1 MLHPRSHASKAAGD
15 CQRGR
20 RRAQLR
26 AARSGNDIEGT
37 QKRDRGS
44 TRVKMFVDP
53 MKATL
58 FEVLLRRR
66 SRRVGLGMTIPSGP
80 FQYTSPHRPVPLTE
94 NEEAALAFAAC
105 GITGYALADLSYGAG
120 QGGSMLAGRLGRTIA
135 SPDAVNAVSL
145 LVTNDHGTWL
155 IKRPQDFAPAE
166 FTELVHLAKKG
177 ALTDLYKRVRIQI
190 SDRRIAPPLDP
201 GYNFSINRWS
211 LYAQGTTYFLQ
222 IIETTAL
229 TINALL
235 ELFSEDM
242 GVFLRDERAWFRPAG
257 VGRFAR
263 SKGGHLHNSPD
274 DLRSATIQMA
284 ETALLESMATEHG
297 MVLQNLALMAEALG
311 LGGFPNFARHEY
323 SWFQAA
329 GFRTGSMKASRYAG
343 MSPFLSAVASLFIK
357 DPVIPYPLGLERDNK
372 VLLQPFCP
380 PYYKSMEE
388 AVRAFVETKFGSKG
402 SYRGGA
408 SESTWRDPE
417 SCAAKIPAPSG
428 TAVDATIAYCNYV
441 YKRYGRFPAYTAAF
455 RTVIGFQACHVDV
468 DFYDR
473 FYSAESIPNT
483 VRTCTTRALSH
494 P

>member
-1 MLHPRSHASKAAGD
+1 
-15 CQRGR
+15 
-20 RRAQLR
+20 
-26 AARSGNDIEGT
+26 
-37 QKRDRGS
+37 
-44 TRVKMFVDP
+44 

-66 SRRVGLGMTIPSGP
+66 SRRVGLGMTIPAGP
-80 FQYTSPHRPVPLTE
+80 FQYTSPHKPVPLTE
-94 NEEAALAFAAC
+94 DEEAALVFAAC
-105 GITGYALADLSYGAG
+105 GITGYALADLSYGTR
-120 QGGSMLAGRLGRTIA
+120 QGGSMLVGRLGRTVA

-145 LVTNDHGTWL
+145 LVTNDRGTWF
-155 IKRPQDFAPAE
+155 IKRPQDFAPTE
-166 FTELVHLAKKG
+166 FIELVRMAKEG
-177 ALTDLYKRVRIQI
+177 ALTDLYKRVRIQL
-190 SDRRIAPPLDP
+190 SDRRTAPPLDP

-211 LYAQGTTYFLQ
+211 LYAPGTTYFLP

-263 SKGGHLHNSPD
+263 SKGGHLHDNPE
-274 DLRSATIQMA
+274 DLRGATIQMA

-297 MVLQNLALMAEALG
+297 MVLQNLALMAEAIG

-329 GFRTGSMKASRYAG
+329 GFRMGSMKASRYAG
-343 MSPFLSAVASLFIK
+343 TGRFLSAVASLFIK
-357 DPVIPYPLGLERDNK
+357 DPAIPYPLGLERDNK

-380 PYYKSMEE
+380 PYYKSMED
-388 AVRAFVETKFGSKG
+388 AVRAFLETKFGSKG
-402 SYRGGA
+402 SYREGA
-408 SESTWRDPE
+408 KESTWRDAE
-417 SCAAKIPAPSG
+417 ACAAKIPAPSAA
-428 TAVDATIAYCNYV
+428 AVDATISYCDYV
-441 YKRYGRFPAYTAAF
+441 YKRYGRFPAYSAPF

-468 DFYDR
+468 GFYDR
-473 FYSAESIPNT
+473 FYSGDITPNS
-483 VRTCTTRALSH
+483 VRTSNSGALGH

>member
-1 MLHPRSHASKAAGD
+1 
-15 CQRGR
+15 
-20 RRAQLR
+20 
-26 AARSGNDIEGT
+26 
-37 QKRDRGS
+37 
-44 TRVKMFVDP
+44 MFVEP

-58 FEVLLRRR
+58 FEVLLHRR
-66 SRRVGLGMTIPSGP
+66 SRRVGLGMTIPTGP
-80 FQYTSPHRPVPLTE
+80 FQYTSPHKPVPLTE
-94 NEEAALAFAAC
+94 AEEAALVFAAC
-105 GITGYALADLSYGAG
+105 GISGYALADLSYGAG
-120 QGGSMLAGRLGRTIA
+120 QGGSMLVGRLGRTIA
-135 SPDAVNAVSL
+135 SPDAVNAVSV
-145 LVTNDHGTWL
+145 LVTNDRGTWL

-166 FTELVHLAKKG
+166 FVELVNLARKG
-177 ALTDLYKRVRIQI
+177 VLTDLYKRVRIQL
-190 SDRRIAPPLDP
+190 SDRRTAPPLDP

-211 LYAQGTTYFLQ
+211 LYAPGTTYFLP

-257 VGRFAR
+257 IGRFAR
-263 SKGGHLHNSPD
+263 SKGGHLHDSPD

-329 GFRTGSMKASRYAG
+329 GFRMGSMRASRYAG
-343 MSPFLSAVASLFIK
+343 TDRLLSAVASLFIK